1 MNDVE
6 AKFPQFTVLITAFL
20 QTLIIQP
27 IKDSFY
33 YMWSVSIIVPDF
45 TVTLH
50 CFMLT
55 NHQTMVQKF
64 NICKKTSFSSI
75 TSKLKISRCS
85 KYVFKLKGCENKSL
99 LYAKHLPERYK
110 I

>member
-33 YMWSVSIIVPDF
+33 YMWSVSIIVPVPF
-45 TVTLH
+45 AIRVLNTVTTAFH
-50 CFMLT
+50 F
-55 NHQTMVQKF
+55 
-64 NICKKTSFSSI
+64 
-75 TSKLKISRCS
+75 
-85 KYVFKLKGCENKSL
+85 
-99 LYAKHLPERYK
+99 YK
-110 I
+110 